1 MCILV
6 DLLVDL
12 SLTGGGFFRA
22 QGTSPPLA
30 TALLHMINYR
40 CTALFNVN
48 LHISAELPTVQCS
61 DEERRT
67 GCAET

>member
-1 MCILV
+1 MHSSGPFSGPFS
-6 DLLVDL
+6 DW
-12 SLTGGGFFRA
+12 GGVLQSPGNL
-22 QGTSPPLA
+22 PPLA